1 MCGLYVQQSYC
12 LCWGCLRG
20 MFVKWNWRVSAQHTR
35 QDGNYLSGRWFYTT
49 LWLFTRH
56 LEIGSS
62 FVSFQLSVN
71 DLGVVIH
78 SRLTMCDHISSVCRS
93 AYPERRIGSNS
104 FPYRRG
110 SCWSCWRI
118 LSRIVFCKSLLAGIT
133 SEQIARLQKIQNHA
147 ARLTFHK
154 KPYDHVTHL
163 LEKLHW
169 LFVSERIVFKLA
181 TLFIPLFWWHFTT
194 LPFLLSVPILTLHI
208 SSFSLSKTSDRPK
221 GRSEKCWCT
230 IFSQYQAPLVWN
242 SLPLKI
248 RLCSSL
254 SSFKSQLKT
263 YLFLSAFQ

>member
-118 LSRIVFCKSLLAGIT
+118 LSRIVFCKSLQAGIT

-147 ARLTFHK
+147 ARLTFRK
-154 KPYDHVTHL
+154 KHHDHVTSL
-163 LEKLHW
+163 LKKL
-169 LFVSERIVFKLA
+169 ERLC
-181 TLFIPLFWWHFTT
+181 
-194 LPFLLSVPILTLHI
+194 LLSVCIHSTMYI
-208 SSFSLSKTSDRPK
+208 SIQL
-221 GRSEKCWCT
+221 
-230 IFSQYQAPLVWN
+230 IF
-242 SLPLKI
+242 
-248 RLCSSL
+248 
-254 SSFKSQLKT
+254 
-263 YLFLSAFQ
+263 LFFI